1 MAFGHSG
8 AKKDCVISS
17 SRYANCM
24 ENKKQGFPVVLTGWK
39 AVVAFGQE
47 TGRLRLHGR
56 ELWSALLG
64 EGGDPQLAGARRP
77 LQRAEPGG
85 FCKRKQSLSLTP
97 QFL

>member
-1 MAFGHSG
+1 
-8 AKKDCVISS
+8 
-17 SRYANCM
+17 M